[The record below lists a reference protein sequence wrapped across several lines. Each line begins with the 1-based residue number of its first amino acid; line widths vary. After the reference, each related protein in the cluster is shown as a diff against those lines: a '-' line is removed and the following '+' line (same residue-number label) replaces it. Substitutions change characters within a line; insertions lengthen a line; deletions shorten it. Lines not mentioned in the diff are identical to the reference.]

1 MVNVGVASSSSM
13 KWVRGGRSMCMEWMC
28 VRRRRDGQHG
38 RMKKANVGGNGG
50 AVRVFADNADVDQV

>member
-13 KWVRGGRSMCMEWMC
+13 KWVRGGQSMCMGWMC

-38 RMKKANVGGNGG
+38 RMKKADVEGSGG
-50 AVRVFADNADVDQV
+50 VRVFADNADVDQV